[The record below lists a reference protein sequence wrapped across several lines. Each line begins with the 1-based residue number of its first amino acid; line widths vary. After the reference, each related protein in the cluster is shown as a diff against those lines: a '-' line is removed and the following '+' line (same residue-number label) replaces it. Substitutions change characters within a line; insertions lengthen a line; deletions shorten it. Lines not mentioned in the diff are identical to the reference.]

1 MTTSGTHIGSLN
13 EKSLHAS
20 LKAWYRQPGD
30 RVEVAVDGFVIDL
43 VRDDLLIEI
52 QTGNFSAI
60 KRKMTALTHNQQV
73 RLIYPV
79 AREKWIV
86 RQDAAGE
93 PVRRRKSPKRETCLH
108 MFTELVSF
116 PHLMTHANFSLEVVA
131 IQEEEVRRFDKR
143 RGWRRHGWVTHE
155 RHLLQV
161 LEHRLFS
168 TPADC
173 GKLLPAE
180 LPDPFTT
187 KDLAQTLDIPR
198 WLAQKMAYCLHKMG
212 TLVQQGKHGNARL
225 YVLSA

>member
-1 MTTSGTHIGSLN
+1 MIMSGNHIGSLN

-30 RVEVAVDGFVIDL
+30 RMEVTVDGFVIDL
-43 VRDDLLIEI
+43 VRDDLLIEV

-60 KRKMTALTHNQQV
+60 KRKMMTLTSNHPV
-73 RLIYPV
+73 RLIYPI

-86 RQDAAGE
+86 KQDAAGE
-93 PVRRRKSPKRETCLH
+93 PVGRRKSPKRETCLN

-116 PHLMTHANFSLEVVA
+116 PHLLAHTNFSLEIVS

-143 RGWRRHGWVTHE
+143 QGWRRHGWVTHE
-155 RHLLQV
+155 RHLLHV
-161 LEHRLFS
+161 LDQRLFS
-168 TPADC
+168 VPEDC
-173 GKLLPAE
+173 GKLLPSE

-212 TLVQQGKHGNARL
+212 MMVQQGKRGNARL
-225 YVLSA
+225 YRLSA

>member
-1 MTTSGTHIGSLN
+1 MPGTHIGSLN
-13 EKSLHAS
+13 EKSLHAA
-20 LKAWYRQPGD
+20 LKQWYHQSGD
-30 RVEVAVDGFVIDL
+30 LMEVIVDGFVIDL
-43 VRDDLLIEI
+43 VRDNALVEI

-60 KRKMTALTHNQQV
+60 KRKMATLTGNHPV

-86 RQDAAGE
+86 RQDAVGE
-93 PVRRRKSPKRETCLH
+93 LVGRRKSPKRETWLN

-116 PHLMTHANFSLEVVA
+116 PHLMAHANFSLEVVC

-155 RHLLQV
+155 RRLLQV
-161 LEHRLFS
+161 LDQCVFN

-173 GKLLPAE
+173 GKLLPSE
-180 LPDPFTT
+180 LPEPFTT
-187 KDLAQTLDIPR
+187 KDLAQSLDIPR

-225 YVLSA
+225 YRLSA